1 MNWVLL
7 IGPMIDLA
15 LQLLNRATEFR
26 RIARQNGEL
35 TPEMDAALDQRIQD
49 AFAHAKW
56 QPSKP

>member
-15 LQLLNRATEFR
+15 LQLLDRASQFR

-35 TPEMDAALDQRIQD
+35 TAEEDAALDKRIQD

>member
-15 LQLLNRATEFR
+15 LQLLNRADQVR

-35 TPEMDAALDQRIQD
+35 TTEEDATLDKRIND
-49 AFAHAKW
+49 AFAQAKW